1 MWESTLLQWQRGWA
15 PHWSNQSKHRREESS
30 LRKSNIRCSKRKT
43 THISPPFCIFIINHL
58 LCWPELW
65 KRSSV
70 RYFFKR
76 SFLCFLNVCAP
87 FFVFVRKKEGKKS
100 NPDSLARRERLVR
113 VTAGGRVKR
122 MLFLPQNRH
131 KCFHL

>member
-1 MWESTLLQWQRGWA
+1 MRVYFITVAARVSAPLVESVETSEGGELFKEIEYKVL
-15 PHWSNQSKHRREESS
+15 KEE
-30 LRKSNIRCSKRKT
+30 NDT
-43 THISPPFCIFIINHL
+43 YFPPFCIFIINHL

-87 FFVFVRKKEGKKS
+87 FFVFVRKKEGIKS